1 MLRMRSVPSLTPF
14 LPFTP
19 AAAGTACIV
28 ANTKGRQGGGGRH
41 TRSTTDRSRQ
51 TKRKVCVCVC
61 VCVCGGEQRRTVW
74 SGAPHY
80 MESEDARRRHS
91 LQLLELFIDLIHGD
105 LVRKD
110 AGCCRVAD
118 AFVAAYEDA
127 IRWLVTKEQTF
138 TSGLRGAINTYC
150 ARHVLRTAPELL
162 ITSETAAVSF
172 KRIADILCE
181 AEELSHVGN
190 AMAHELSHLAR
201 RLETKRFARLL
212 DLMGD
217 AVVEY
222 MRQAVQQH
230 EVEWAACLTLQ
241 EEPAF
246 WACVKRFSS
255 APTRMEEETGAV
267 HRKRPRE
274 ESERV
279 DHNTGSREA
288 PLRGFSEELR
298 FAMSSPVKVSPASA
312 VGTRFIACA
321 QPQSSPPTA
330 TWTKCKGGKES
341 VDATGRAL
349 LQTNDSVLATVE
361 DMEREE
367 SQTAQDVGRSFIV
380 ADGSKGSI
388 VPSLAAACKGVTV
401 AGDFNKSDA
410 SLLRG
415 EVCERRYFLCAKTN
429 RYEPEGA
436 RRVFHMTAVIS
447 SGPLS

>member
-1 MLRMRSVPSLTPF
+1 
-14 LPFTP
+14 
-19 AAAGTACIV
+19 
-28 ANTKGRQGGGGRH
+28 
-41 TRSTTDRSRQ
+41 
-51 TKRKVCVCVC
+51 
-61 VCVCGGEQRRTVW
+61 
-74 SGAPHY
+74 
-80 MESEDARRRHS
+80 MESEDAWRCHS

-162 ITSETAAVSF
+162 ITSETAAMSF

-181 AEELSHVGN
+181 TEELSHVGK

-230 EVEWAACLTLQ
+230 EVEWAVCLTLR

-246 WACVKRFSS
+246 WACVKQFST
-255 APTRMEEETGAV
+255 APTRMEGETVAV

-274 ESERV
+274 EVELV
-279 DHNTGSREA
+279 DHNAGSREA
-288 PLRGFSEELR
+288 PLHGFSEELR
-298 FAMSSPVKVSPASA
+298 LAMSSPVRVSPASA
-312 VGTRFIACA
+312 VGTRFIACV
-321 QPQSSPPTA
+321 QPKSSPPNV
-330 TWTKCKGGKES
+330 TWTEEGKRGKES
-341 VDATGRAL
+341 VKATGRAL
-349 LQTNDSVLATVE
+349 LRTNDSVLATVE
-361 DMEREE
+361 DMERKE
-367 SQTAQDVGRSFIV
+367 SQTAQEVDSSFIV
-380 ADGSKGSI
+380 ADDSKGSI
-388 VPSLAAACKGVTV
+388 VPSLAAVCKGVTV
-401 AGDFNKSDA
+401 AGDFNESDA

-415 EVCERRYFLCAKTN
+415 EVYERRYFLCAKTN

-436 RRVFHMTAVIS
+436 RGFFT
-447 SGPLS
+447 